1 MRSVSAFLLLLIS
14 VFTFSQVK
22 WMTIEEALKAQETQP
37 RKILIDFY
45 ADWCGPCK
53 IMEKYTYNHPV
64 IVEYLNENYYPVKFD
79 AEGKDSVKIYGKTFA
94 NPDWKKSGRRNAMHE
109 FTKFLNVNAVPS
121 IVFLDEQSMPI
132 TILQG
137 AFTAKELEPYIPFFA
152 SDEYKKIQ
160 TREQWENYQKKFKSR
175 IKE

>member
-1 MRSVSAFLLLLIS
+1 MRILVFLFLMFTSI
-14 VFTFSQVK
+14 FTFGQVK

-37 RKILIDFY
+37 KKILIDFY

-53 IMEKYTYNHPV
+53 VMEKHTYNHPV
-64 IVEYLNENYYPVKFD
+64 IAEYLNEYYYPVKFN
-79 AEGKDSVKIYGKTFA
+79 AESNESVNIYGKTFS
-94 NPDWKKSGRRNAMHE
+94 NPEWKKSGRRNAMHE
-109 FTKFLNVNAVPS
+109 FTKFMNVNAVPS

-152 SDEYKKIQ
+152 NDEHKKIS
-160 TREQWENYQKKFKSR
+160 TREQWENYQKKFKSN
-175 IKE
+175 IKD